1 MKTKISF
8 LASAFLVMSFSI
20 TSASAWAGV
29 WYVDRDN
36 AAGPWDGTTWQK
48 AFRTIQEGIDVAFV
62 AGGGEVWVAEG
73 MYGEARTA
81 PNSDES
87 GVLTGALVM
96 KQGVDLYGGFAGT
109 ETSRD
114 QRNWETHLTTIDG
127 STARAGSVA
136 YHVVCGANNATLD
149 GFTITGGNANG
160 PFFPLNYGG
169 GMYNSTVSP
178 TVSNCTFTGNSA
190 SDTGGGMYNY
200 FHPGSP
206 TITNCTFTGN
216 SAGVNGG
223 GMASGGDALAV
234 SDCTFSGN
242 TASNGGGMWNGDGL
256 AIVTNCTFS
265 GNSAYSSTSDL
276 CSGGAMFNQQTS
288 AIVTGCL
295 FADNSAEYMGG
306 AINYIYSLPTV
317 TDCTFTGNSAGRY
330 GGGICSTS
338 NAGNPSTWG
347 TVSNCTFSGN
357 SAGWNGGGMFTQHWD
372 PVPAVTLLTVTDCT
386 FVSNS
391 AAGGGGMSN
400 LRCATVVTGCR
411 FMGNSAGDGGG
422 MSNTSEASPT
432 LANCTFTGNSAGRN
446 GGGMSNYASASPT
459 LTNCTFT
466 RNSAAFGGG
475 MTNQLSASPTLIN
488 CILWGDAPGEFFNQ
502 SSSAFVTYSDV
513 QWGYG
518 GAGNIDINPMFVDPA
533 NGDYHLQDNSPCV
546 DSGTPVGAPST
557 DIEGN
562 PRPQGFGV
570 DMGAYE
576 ASFSN
581 TVRILSVTPSGAVRG
596 STLPVDVRGV
606 NTHFDSTSLLS
617 FGTGI
622 DVNSVV
628 LGNTTTLTADISIAA
643 DAAPGARDVTVV
655 TGAEIAT
662 GPKLFTVTRGQV
674 TVPPPTALRAR
685 AGADS
690 IFLSWQPSSDYY
702 VIGYNVYRDTALEGA
717 YATKLTPVPSAG
729 TTFEDA
735 DVVRGTT
742 YYFKVT
748 AVTADAFESA
758 QTDAAWATPGR
769 IVVSIPDVR
778 GNPGETVR
786 LPINLDCAW
795 GVDGAAMVV
804 FLNYDTGLLT
814 PVAVERT
821 VLTQGF
827 TFTDNVPTA
836 MGRVDIGG
844 VGGGTLVGEGH
855 ILDVVF
861 TVASEASPSASSSF
875 SFVNVVM
882 FDYETQQLDVDFTDT
897 ATFTVSSQYILGDLN
912 GDGVVDM
919 PDAILAQQ
927 IADGELEPTELQMHA
942 GDINGDGII
951 DSADVTLILRIIL
964 GEPINPEGGKGEAG
978 ADAKSIPYT
987 IRVADASGAPG
998 TTVAVPIYLNDAT
1011 GVAGADLTI
1020 VFDPTAFDVSNVALG
1035 ALTGGFEIEWNAT
1048 PGVLGISLAS
1058 HTALSSGSG
1067 SIAVIQFR
1075 VKPGAQPRDTL
1086 INPASAKLSG
1096 QYGDDLAWKALVVST
1111 FAGTFT
1117 ILDDFDGDG
1126 IPDVIEGTGDA
1137 DGDGTPNFM
1146 DLDSDNDGVLDSVEW
1161 ALGTDPY
1168 DPDNPT
1174 QVPVYAWPVL
1184 AALLAFGA
1192 YVARR
1197 RVRRRAM

>member
-109 ETSRD
+109 ETSRE
-114 QRNWETHLTTIDG
+114 QRDWETHVTTIDG

-160 PFFPLNYGG
+160 PFFPLYFGG
-169 GMYNSTVSP
+169 GMYISTVSP

-190 SDTGGGMYNY
+190 SETGGGMYNSGD
-200 FHPGSP
+200 PCSP
-206 TITNCTFTGN
+206 TVTNCTFTGN

-223 GMASGGDALAV
+223 GM
-234 SDCTFSGN
+234 GN
-242 TASNGGGMWNGDGL
+242 DG
-256 AIVTNCTFS
+256 S
-265 GNSAYSSTSDL
+265 
-276 CSGGAMFNQQTS
+276 
-288 AIVTGCL
+288 
-295 FADNSAEYMGG
+295 
-306 AINYIYSLPTV
+306 PTV
-317 TDCTFTGNSAGRY
+317 SDCTFTGNSAGDS
-330 GGGICSTS
+330 GGGMCNGGGSPIIT
-338 NAGNPSTWG
+338 
-347 TVSNCTFSGN
+347 NCEFSGN
-357 SAGWNGGGMFTQHWD
+357 SAHWGGAMFNQQCPAVVTGCRFTGNSAEQQGGGISSTISSF
-372 PVPAVTLLTVTDCT
+372 TVTDCT
-386 FVSNS
+386 FMRNS
-391 AAGGGGMSN
+391 AAQGGGM
-400 LRCATVVTGCR
+400 CTGGSCSASIANCT
-411 FMGNSAGDGGG
+411 FEENSAGSSGGG
-422 MSNTSEASPT
+422 MHNQAGASPGVT
-432 LANCTFTGNSAGRN
+432 DCTFVRNSAGWAGGGMHNGSSPAVTNCMFTGNSAGC
-446 GGGMSNYASASPT
+446 GGGMSNSGELASPTVINCTFTDNSAGSSGGGMWNYSSASPT
-459 LTNCTFT
+459 LTNCTFS
-466 RNSAAFGGG
+466 RNSSANLGGG
-475 MTNQLSASPTLIN
+475 MTNQSSASPTLIN
-488 CILWGDAPGEFFNQ
+488 CILWGDTPGEFCNL
-502 SSSAFVTYSDV
+502 SSSASVTYSDV

-518 GAGNIDINPMFVDPA
+518 GTGNISVNPMFVDA
-533 NGDYHLQDNSPCV
+533 FNGDYHLQDNAPCV

-581 TVRILSVTPSGAVRG
+581 AVRILSVTPSGAVRG

-742 YYFKVT
+742 YYYKVT

-1035 ALTGGFEIEWNAT
+1035 ALTGGFEIEWNAS
-1048 PGVLGISLAS
+1048 PGVLDISLAS

-1192 YVARR
+1192 CIVRR